1 LKGAIFGVATAGTL
15 VMTGP
20 ALAQD
25 AGTDGPPPPPMCGD
39 TTLFPNPIY
48 ITGSTAF
55 QPVVQA
61 MGAQLANRAA
71 GKVTL
76 LYHQGSGSCAGAAAV
91 KDQTDLSGN
100 AAYFVAATGT
110 PSTCV
115 VPAGTKADVAVSDV
129 FYETCGFGA
138 RPTNLGDFPG
148 PAQAMLIVVPY
159 AASSAVPSTITA
171 EEAADVWGCGARGA
185 VAPWIV
191 ESAIQQRSQASG
203 TQNVIARSINVLASS
218 FHGTSNTGTGNVVN
232 SLLNMDNDP
241 ARGAPPKPP
250 YISIANP
257 DTAIGFIA
265 ADAYDTTT
273 NRARLRALAFRGF
286 DQTMAFYADSD
297 AVAYDK
303 KNVRDGHYLPWGYEH
318 LLVRVDTAGKPTTQ
332 QAQNFVDW
340 VLGNATTSENAP
352 NFDPVQIEAA
362 NHVIPLC
369 AMKVQRKADGGFLS
383 AFTPVDP
390 CNCAFESTL
399 QSGAAV
405 PGCTV
410 CTDDAP
416 CAATST
422 HCHHGFCE

>member
-1 LKGAIFGVATAGTL
+1 MVL
-15 VMTGP
+15 
-20 ALAQD
+20 
-25 AGTDGPPPPPMCGD
+25 
-39 TTLFPNPIY
+39 
-48 ITGSTAF
+48 
-55 QPVVQA
+55 
-61 MGAQLANRAA
+61 
-71 GKVTL
+71 
-76 LYHQGSGSCAGAAAV
+76 
-91 KDQTDLSGN
+91 
-100 AAYFVAATGT
+100 
-110 PSTCV
+110 V
-115 VPAGTKADVAVSDV
+115 VP
-129 FYETCGFGA
+129 
-138 RPTNLGDFPG
+138 N
-148 PAQAMLIVVPY
+148 
-159 AASSAVPSTITA
+159 AASSAVPPTITA
-171 EEAADVWGCGARGA
+171 EEAADVWGCGARGM

-241 ARGAPPKPP
+241 ARGASPKPP

-286 DQTMAFYADSD
+286 DQTMAYYADSD
-297 AVAYDK
+297 AIAFDK

-340 VLGNATTSENAP
+340 VLGNPTTTENAP
-352 NFDPVQIEAA
+352 NFDPVQIESA

-369 AMKVQRKADGGFLS
+369 AMQVQRKADGGFLS
-383 AFTPVDP
+383 AYTPADP
-390 CNCAFESTL
+390 CKCLFETTL
-399 QSGAAV
+399 QQGAAV
-405 PGCTV
+405 PGCTTV
-410 CTDDAP
+410 CTDDTP